1 MNRLAVFDSVH
12 QAIRAEKLM
21 RSQGFAVDLVPTPR
35 EISAS
40 CGQSLLFSSA
50 DQEAVMQIMA
60 REAVACRGIYAAD
73 AKNHVYESLTER
85 GSFPWNSF

>member
-21 RSQGFAVDLVPTPR
+21 RLQGIAVELVPTPR

-50 DQEAVMQIMA
+50 DQEEVLQAMA
-60 REAVACRGIYAAD
+60 REAVVCSGIYAAD
-73 AKNHVYESLTER
+73 AESRVYERLNER